1 MVAIVRT
8 EWDGT
13 SGGPG
18 LTQLAFLGNG
28 EFTASNAQAAVN
40 AVRKFWDGIKGSL
53 PDELKLSVSPIVD
66 IYNEA
71 NAELTASVIAPVV
84 PLVVA
89 GTGTTGYTGG
99 AGLKVNWNTG
109 IIRNGRRVKGS
120 TFIVPAL
127 GSAFGNTGTPTAGTV
142 LSINTAANTLMAD
155 VTAGGTALLVWS
167 RPLVKD
173 DVITRAG
180 ATAGVIS
187 GTLAPK
193 SAILRGRRD

>member
-18 LTQLAFLGNG
+18 LSQIALLGG
-28 EFTASNAQAAVN
+28 TGFTAANAQAGVN
-40 AVRKFWDGIKGSL
+40 AVRKFWDACKSIL
-53 PDELKLSVSPIVD
+53 PDEVKLTVSPIVD
-66 IYNEA
+66 VYNEVD
-71 NAELTASVIAPVV
+71 AELVASTVAPVV

-89 GTGTTGYTGG
+89 GTGTTGYAGG

-109 IIRNGRRVKGS
+109 VIRNGRRVKGS

-127 GSAFGNTGTPTAGTV
+127 ASAFGLTGTPSAGTV
-142 LSINTAANTLMAD
+142 LQVNNAATALLSD
-155 VTAGGTALLVWS
+155 LTAGGTALLVWS
-167 RPLVKD
+167 RPLVVGG
-173 DVITRAG
+173 VITRTG
-180 ATAGVIS
+180 ATAGTVS

>member
-28 EFTASNAQAAVN
+28 EFTAANAQAAVN
-40 AVRKFWDGIKGSL
+40 AVRKFWDSLKGYL
-53 PDELKLSVSPIVD
+53 PDELKLNVMPTVD
-66 IYNEA
+66 IYNETDA
-71 NAELTASVIAPVV
+71 QLTGSVVAPVV
-84 PLVVA
+84 PTQVA
-89 GTGTTGYTGG
+89 GTSASSYAGG
-99 AGLKVNWNTG
+99 AGMKVNWNTG
-109 IIRNGRRVKGS
+109 VIRNGRRVKGA
-120 TFIVPAL
+120 TFIVPAASTVYTSN
-127 GSAFGNTGTPTAGTV
+127 GTISAITVTG
-142 LSINTAANTLMAD
+142 INTACNTLMAD

-167 RPLVKD
+167 RPLVVGG
-173 DVITRAG
+173 VITRTG

-187 GTLAPK
+187 GTTNPK

>member
-28 EFTASNAQAAVN
+28 EFTAANAQAAVN
-40 AVRKFWDGIKGSL
+40 AVRKFWDSLKTYL
-53 PDELKLSVSPIVD
+53 PDELRLNVMPTVD

-71 NAELTASVIAPVV
+71 NAELTGSVVAPVV
-84 PLVVA
+84 PLQVA
-89 GTGTTGYTGG
+89 GTSASGYAGG
-99 AGLKVNWNTG
+99 AGFKLNWNTG
-109 IIRNGRRVKGS
+109 IIRNGRRVRGA
-120 TFIVPAL
+120 TFVVPASL
-127 GSAFGNTGTPTAGTV
+127 TCFNSTGTI
-142 LSINTAANTLMAD
+142 INTTVNAVNIAANTLMAD

-173 DVITRAG
+173 DVIIRGG

-187 GTLAPK
+187 GTCGPK
-193 SAILRGRRD
+193 SAIMRGRRD